1 MRIVI
6 AGAGEVGTH
15 LAYRLSGEE
24 QQSTTLIDSDK
35 ELLRRVQR
43 KFDAYTIV
51 GDPTKL
57 EDLQL
62 TEVHDCDL
70 FVSVM
75 PGEAD
80 NLLACMLAAQ
90 LGAKRT
96 IARINNHR
104 YLADHYRRFF
114 GSLGVDQ
121 LIYPEELA
129 AEEIANSFKHP
140 WARVYAV
147 SYTHPDVYKRQ
158 S

>member
-75 PGEAD
+75 PGEA
-80 NLLACMLAAQ
+80 L
-90 LGAKRT
+90 
-96 IARINNHR
+96 
-104 YLADHYRRFF
+104 
-114 GSLGVDQ
+114 SL
-121 LIYPEELA
+121 IH
-129 AEEIANSFKHP
+129 I
-140 WARVYAV
+140 
-147 SYTHPDVYKRQ
+147 
-158 S
+158 